1 MNIIPRGEIRTMK
14 MIFFLLIHVQVD
26 FSYKKHS
33 ALRKHDFLYFFI
45 LFLFHFFFNLFTR
58 LQHFK
63 MALLRH
69 CTYNKSVF
77 SASFWKEKKRKSIF
91 EAQTLFKLADERVRE
106 TFCCCFLSL
115 ISVDWKKGKKSF
127 LRWNRMWVEWLSSR
141 QALNEYY
148 GVMLCVPPRIIKASN
163 AHESLY
169 MYEILITHSDT
180 ILGGRYNGGV
190 INFYI
195 WIVDRYILRENS
207 GKCNKKMCSR

>member
-77 SASFWKEKKRKSIF
+77 SASFWKKIDFWSTNIIQISRRAGEGDFLLLLPLSCPLTHLCGLKKRRKKLS
-91 EAQTLFKLADERVRE
+91 TLK
-106 TFCCCFLSL
+106 
-115 ISVDWKKGKKSF
+115 
-127 LRWNRMWVEWLSSR
+127 
-141 QALNEYY
+141 
-148 GVMLCVPPRIIKASN
+148 
-163 AHESLY
+163 
-169 MYEILITHSDT
+169 
-180 ILGGRYNGGV
+180 
-190 INFYI
+190 
-195 WIVDRYILRENS
+195 
-207 GKCNKKMCSR
+207 